1 MGKWP
6 RRGRLDMSVY
16 FIRTD
21 LESDDYTLSGFI
33 ILTQSQIDG
42 YTKFFEE
49 AKTEDFTYYTNDEF
63 RFTKKEL
70 LSKLKNAKVISD
82 EEVLTLTK
90 YLNDV
95 SFDLFD
101 GIIDQYKDNLI
112 DEDDDNDDEDDDDES
127 DSTSYQK
134 RPEPEPTVELKENN
148 KVIGYGKGDPI
159 ERTHVARFIAHILSK
174 LNELKPELPYCKV
187 NQQMFDYLIKN
198 RSGML
203 YPVNQL
209 HGNSWI
215 KAKIT
220 PNISVIIDND
230 LKYGAFTVGGF
241 EIERDREITVELTKD
256 VN

>member
-1 MGKWP
+1 
-6 RRGRLDMSVY
+6 MSAY

-21 LESDDYTLSGFI
+21 LESDDYTSFGFI
-33 ILTQSQIDG
+33 ILAQSQVDAYI
-42 YTKFFEE
+42 KFFEE
-49 AKTEDFTYYTNDEF
+49 AKTKEFTYYTADEF

-82 EEVLTLTK
+82 EEVVTLTK

-101 GIIDQYKDNLI
+101 GIIDQYKDNLEAEEAEEAEDEEI
-112 DEDDDNDDEDDDDES
+112 DE
-127 DSTSYQK
+127 TRYQK
-134 RPEPEPTVELKENN
+134 RPEPEPTVELKEND
-148 KVIGYGKGDPI
+148 KVIDYGRGDPT
-159 ERTHVARFIAHILSK
+159 ERTHVTRFIAHILSK

-203 YPVNQL
+203 YPVNQM
-209 HGNSWI
+209 HGSSWI

-220 PNISVIIDND
+220 PNISVIVDNN

-241 EIERDREITVELTKD
+241 EIEKDREITVELTKD

>member
-1 MGKWP
+1 MKEALEKQGEVTWYLPFNGERYTGATTTKPAKGKYAEFKAKSKEAA
-6 RRGRLDMSVY
+6 DA
-16 FIRTD
+16 
-21 LESDDYTLSGFI
+21 
-33 ILTQSQIDG
+33 
-42 YTKFFEE
+42 EE
-49 AKTEDFTYYTNDEF
+49 AE
-63 RFTKKEL
+63 
-70 LSKLKNAKVISD
+70 D
-82 EEVLTLTK
+82 EE
-90 YLNDV
+90 
-95 SFDLFD
+95 
-101 GIIDQYKDNLI
+101 I
-112 DEDDDNDDEDDDDES
+112 DE
-127 DSTSYQK
+127 TRYQK
-134 RPEPEPTVELKENN
+134 RPEPEPTVELKEND
-148 KVIGYGKGDPI
+148 KVIDYGRGDPT

-209 HGNSWI
+209 HGNAWI

-241 EIERDREITVELTKD
+241 EIEKDREITVELTKD

>member
-1 MGKWP
+1 
-6 RRGRLDMSVY
+6 MSVY

-33 ILTQSQIDG
+33 ILTQSQLDG
-42 YTKFFEE
+42 YIKFFEE
-49 AKTEDFTYYTNDEF
+49 AKTKEFTYYTADEF

-82 EEVLTLTK
+82 EEAVILTK

-101 GIIDQYKDNLI
+101 GIIDQYKDNL
-112 DEDDDNDDEDDDDES
+112 EDDDEDEDNES

-134 RPEPEPTVELKENN
+134 RPEPEPVVELKENN
-148 KVIGYGKGDPI
+148 KVIDYGRGDPT

-203 YPVNQL
+203 YLVNQM
-209 HGNSWI
+209 HGNAWI

-241 EIERDREITVELTKD
+241 EIEKDREITVELTKD

>member
-1 MGKWP
+1 
-6 RRGRLDMSVY
+6 MSVY

-42 YTKFFEE
+42 YTKFFKE

-82 EEVLTLTK
+82 EEVVTITK

-101 GIIDQYKDNLI
+101 GIIDQYKDNLEAEKEAEETEDEEI
-112 DEDDDNDDEDDDDES
+112 DE
-127 DSTSYQK
+127 THYQK

-148 KVIGYGKGDPI
+148 EVIDYGRGDPT

-174 LNELKPELPYCKV
+174 LSELKPELPYCKV

-230 LKYGAFTVGGF
+230 LKYGAFTIGGF

>member
-1 MGKWP
+1 
-6 RRGRLDMSVY
+6 MSAY

-21 LESDDYTLSGFI
+21 LENDDYTLSGFI
-33 ILTQSQIDG
+33 ILTQSQIDA
-42 YTKFFEE
+42 YIKFFEE
-49 AKTEDFTYYTNDEF
+49 AKTKKFTYYTADEF
-63 RFTKKEL
+63 CFTKKEL

-82 EEVLTLTK
+82 EEVVTLTK

-101 GIIDQYKDNLI
+101 GIIDQYKDNLEAEKEAEENERTKI
-112 DEDDDNDDEDDDDES
+112 DE
-127 DSTSYQK
+127 TSYQK

-148 KVIGYGKGDPI
+148 KVIDYGRGDPT
-159 ERTHVARFIAHILSK
+159 ERAHVARFIAHILSK

-187 NQQMFDYLIKN
+187 NQQMFDYLLKN

-203 YPVNQL
+203 YPVNQM
-209 HGNSWI
+209 HGNAWI

-220 PNISVIIDND
+220 PNISVIVDND

-241 EIERDREITVELTKD
+241 EIEKDREITVELTKD

>member
-1 MGKWP
+1 
-6 RRGRLDMSVY
+6 MSAY

-42 YTKFFEE
+42 YTKFFKE
-49 AKTEDFTYYTNDEF
+49 AKTKEFTYYTDDEF

-101 GIIDQYKDNLI
+101 GIIDQYKDNLEAEENEEI
-112 DEDDDNDDEDDDDES
+112 DE
-127 DSTSYQK
+127 TQYQK

-148 KVIGYGKGDPI
+148 KVIDYGRGDPT

-203 YPVNQL
+203 YPVNQM
-209 HGNSWI
+209 HGSAWI

-241 EIERDREITVELTKD
+241 EIEKDREITVELTKD

>member
-1 MGKWP
+1 
-6 RRGRLDMSVY
+6 MSAY

-21 LESDDYTLSGFI
+21 LESDDYTISGFI
-33 ILTQSQIDG
+33 ILAQSQIDA
-42 YTKFFEE
+42 YIKFF
-49 AKTEDFTYYTNDEF
+49 TETKEKGFTYYTNDEF
-63 RFTKKEL
+63 YFSKKKL

-82 EEVLTLTK
+82 EEVVTITK

-101 GIIDQYKDNLI
+101 GIIDQYKDNLEAEKEAEEAEDEEI
-112 DEDDDNDDEDDDDES
+112 DEVR
-127 DSTSYQK
+127 YQK
-134 RPEPEPTVELKENN
+134 RPEPEPTIELKENS
-148 KVIGYGKGDPI
+148 KVIDYGKGDPT

-209 HGNSWI
+209 HGNAWI

-220 PNISVIIDND
+220 PNISVIIDNG

-241 EIERDREITVELTKD
+241 EIEKDREITVELTKD

>member
-1 MGKWP
+1 
-6 RRGRLDMSVY
+6 MSTY

-21 LESDDYTLSGFI
+21 LESDDYTSFGFI
-33 ILTQSQIDG
+33 ILAQSQIDA
-42 YTKFFEE
+42 YIKFFEE
-49 AKTEDFTYYTNDEF
+49 AKTKEFTYYTADEF

-82 EEVLTLTK
+82 EEVVTLTK

-101 GIIDQYKDNLI
+101 GIIDQYKDNLEAEEAEEAEDEEI
-112 DEDDDNDDEDDDDES
+112 DE
-127 DSTSYQK
+127 TRYQK
-134 RPEPEPTVELKENN
+134 RPEPEPTVELKEND
-148 KVIGYGKGDPI
+148 KVIDYGRGDPT

-209 HGNSWI
+209 HGNAWI

-241 EIERDREITVELTKD
+241 EIEKDREITVELTKD

>member
-1 MGKWP
+1 
-6 RRGRLDMSVY
+6 MSTY

-21 LESDDYTLSGFI
+21 LESDDYTLFGFI

-49 AKTEDFTYYTNDEF
+49 AKTKEFTYYTNDEF

-101 GIIDQYKDNLI
+101 GIIDQYKDNLEAEKEAEENEDEEI
-112 DEDDDNDDEDDDDES
+112 DE
-127 DSTSYQK
+127 THYQK

-148 KVIGYGKGDPI
+148 KVIDYGRGDPT

-209 HGNSWI
+209 HGNAWI

-241 EIERDREITVELTKD
+241 EIEKDREITVELTKD

>member
-1 MGKWP
+1 
-6 RRGRLDMSVY
+6 MSVY

-42 YTKFFEE
+42 YTKFFKE

-82 EEVLTLTK
+82 EEVVTITK

-101 GIIDQYKDNLI
+101 GIIDQYKDNLKAEKEAEETEDEEI
-112 DEDDDNDDEDDDDES
+112 DE
-127 DSTSYQK
+127 THYQK

-148 KVIGYGKGDPI
+148 EVIGYGSGDPT

-174 LNELKPELPYCKV
+174 LSELKPELPYCKV

>member
-1 MGKWP
+1 MGKRL
-6 RRGRLDMSVY
+6 RRGRLNMSAY

-21 LESDDYTLSGFI
+21 LESDDYTISGFI

-49 AKTEDFTYYTNDEF
+49 AKTEEFTYCTNDEF
-63 RFTKKEL
+63 YFSKKEL

-82 EEVLTLTK
+82 EEVLTITK

-112 DEDDDNDDEDDDDES
+112 DEDDDNDEDDDDES

-148 KVIGYGKGDPI
+148 KVIVYGKGDPT

-174 LNELKPELPYCKV
+174 LSELKPELPYCKV

-241 EIERDREITVELTKD
+241 DIEKDREITVELTKD
-256 VN
+256 I

>member
-1 MGKWP
+1 MGKGP
-6 RRGRLDMSVY
+6 RRGRLNMSVY

-33 ILTQSQIDG
+33 ILVQSQIDA
-42 YTKFFEE
+42 YIKFFEE
-49 AKTEDFTYYTNDEF
+49 AKTDDFTYYTNDEF

-82 EEVLTLTK
+82 EEVLILTK

-95 SFDLFD
+95 SFDLFG

-112 DEDDDNDDEDDDDES
+112 DEDDDNDDES

-134 RPEPEPTVELKENN
+134 RPEPEPVVELKENN
-148 KVIGYGKGDPI
+148 KVITYGKGDPT

-174 LNELKPELPYCKV
+174 LSELKPELPYCKV
-187 NQQMFDYLIKN
+187 NQQMLDYLLKN

-203 YPVNQL
+203 YPVNHL
-209 HGNSWI
+209 HGNAWI

-220 PNISVIIDND
+220 PNISVIVDND

-241 EIERDREITVELTKD
+241 EIEKDREITVELTKD
-256 VN
+256 IN

>member
-1 MGKWP
+1 
-6 RRGRLDMSVY
+6 MSVY

-42 YTKFFEE
+42 YTKFFKE
-49 AKTEDFTYYTNDEF
+49 AKAEDFTYYTNDEF

-82 EEVLTLTK
+82 KEVVTITK

-101 GIIDQYKDNLI
+101 GIIDQYKDNLEVEKEAEETEDEEI
-112 DEDDDNDDEDDDDES
+112 DE
-127 DSTSYQK
+127 THYQK

-148 KVIGYGKGDPI
+148 EVIDYSRGDPT

-174 LNELKPELPYCKV
+174 LSELKPELPYCKV

-256 VN
+256 VD